1 MTDTFH
7 VRELDPNHPGLNPNL
22 PNLFRPTVVRTST
35 AEHLMLPKTG
45 VVLHLREV
53 SNPTSGYTP
62 KTEGIADASRPSATQ
77 SDIDHDRPCTPPH
90 GIAKRPE
97 RYRPAPTYK
106 SFAFPQTMVSPKRPD
121 SRQPSPILPP
131 NNLHTHR
138 MVSQSV
144 PSGTDLHTCARRKP
158 SHRPSVAGA
167 SQRASPHS
175 DPDRWYHRSVPTVA
189 DLVLDLPR
197 TASHTAPHL
206 AMADL
211 HSQQVVVERTD
222 IVRKR
227 ACPSSSEVLAGF
239 VRRRAYP
246 SSSGELLDIVR
257 RKGEVPILPPP
268 KNTETLLKYT
278 PKM

>member
-144 PSGTDLHTCARRKP
+144 PSGTDLHTCARTQAIPQTKCR
-158 SHRPSVAGA
+158 
-167 SQRASPHS
+167 
-175 DPDRWYHRSVPTVA
+175 RSVPTCIA
-189 DLVLDLPR
+189 PFRPR
-197 TASHTAPHL
+197 QMVSPKRPDCRRSCPRSTSYSL
-206 AMADL
+206 AYSA
-211 HSQQVVVERTD
+211 
-222 IVRKR
+222 
-227 ACPSSSEVLAGF
+227 
-239 VRRRAYP
+239 
-246 SSSGELLDIVR
+246 
-257 RKGEVPILPPP
+257 
-268 KNTETLLKYT
+268 T
-278 PKM
+278 PCDG